1 MADQVKAE
9 EMRELE
15 QRIDVLE
22 AEIRKWMDDYG
33 YLFKHI
39 SSYQLDRPR
48 SANYKRGK
56 FYVVKREGV
65 K

>member
-1 MADQVKAE
+1 MADEVKPE

-22 AEIRKWMDDYG
+22 AEIRKWMDEHG
-33 YLFKHI
+33 WMFRHM

-48 SANYKRGK
+48 SANYRRGK

-65 K
+65 R